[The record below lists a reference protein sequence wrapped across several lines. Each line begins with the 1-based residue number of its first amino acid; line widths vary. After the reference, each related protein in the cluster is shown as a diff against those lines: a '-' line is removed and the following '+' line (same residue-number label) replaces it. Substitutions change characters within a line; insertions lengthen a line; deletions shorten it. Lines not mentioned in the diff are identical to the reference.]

1 MIPSWVP
8 SHSSGPVLCRLTS
21 WKAQPSSRG
30 TTYRTL
36 VTPGTETLRTGDVP
50 LHTHQFAII
59 EEGEPDGLEVKA
71 DLMLSWRLG
80 GEGEAAPRA
89 ILTGQQIL
97 AETAS
102 GEHRETDQKPA
113 SRRGTLGVSQV
124 LTLTGQTRKEDVRE
138 KASVR
143 IQKSPIPELSIHS
156 NSTVCKECG
165 LP

>member
-8 SHSSGPVLCRLTS
+8 SHSSGPVLCGLTL

-97 AETAS
+97 ATNHLALFPTPHPMVNS
-102 GEHRETDQKPA
+102 SQDRPLGYTC
-113 SRRGTLGVSQV
+113 TLQPSWI
-124 LTLTGQTRKEDVRE
+124 LK
-138 KASVR
+138 
-143 IQKSPIPELSIHS
+143 
-156 NSTVCKECG
+156 
-165 LP
+165 